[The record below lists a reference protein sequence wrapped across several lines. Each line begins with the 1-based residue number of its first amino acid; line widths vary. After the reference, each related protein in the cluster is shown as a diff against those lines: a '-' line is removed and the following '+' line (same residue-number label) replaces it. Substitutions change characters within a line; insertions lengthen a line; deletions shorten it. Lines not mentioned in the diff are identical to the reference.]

1 MITIKNVQYH
11 INGNR
16 ILQPINLELPDCQL
30 IALIGPNG
38 AGKST
43 LLNLIARLLPL
54 QQGSIDIDGKNLATT
69 DTRELAKHLVIF
81 QQHTQ
86 LMSRLRI
93 DELLLMARFPYHR
106 GWPRAQDHD
115 ICEKMLEA
123 FSLTEIRHHFLDRLS
138 GGQRQRALCAM
149 VFAQDTPTILLDEP
163 LNNLDMRHARDLMQ
177 TLRRA
182 VDEHGKRII
191 LVLHDINY
199 AAKYAD
205 HIVAMADG
213 AIRHNGATTDILTA
227 ENISDL
233 YQIPVHI
240 VSHEEQ
246 TLCNY
251 Y

>member
-1 MITIKNVQYH
+1 MIRIKDLHYD

-16 ILQPINLELPDCQL
+16 ILQSINLDLPDHQL

-54 QQGSIDIDGKNLATT
+54 QHGSINIDGKDLAST
-69 DTRELAKHLVIF
+69 DTRELAKHLAIF
-81 QQHTQ
+81 QQNTQ

-93 DELLLMARFPYHR
+93 EELLLMARFPYHR
-106 GWPRAQDHD
+106 GWPKANDYA
-115 ICEKMLEA
+115 ICEKMLDTFA
-123 FSLTEIRHHFLDRLS
+123 LTDIRHRFLDRLS

-182 VDEHGKRII
+182 VDEHSKRII

-205 HIVAMADG
+205 YIVAMADG
-213 AIRHNGATTDILTA
+213 AIRYHGASADVLTSA
-227 ENISDL
+227 HISEL
-233 YQIPVHI
+233 YQIPVHT
-240 VSHEEQ
+240 VAHGEQ
-246 TLCNY
+246 TFCNY